1 MNNCNTFREQHTSL
15 FSRPADP
22 VVAELTPRAMLD
34 GIELEVPLNWRF
46 ATKLIVL
53 VSVAADFSMASANR
67 KSKISG
73 HFRSFTAKS
82 ANPWDL
88 AKNHK
93 TSHGVSLRASSPIN
107 AYRGT
112 FRDTFGPERPCA
124 RKFAP
129 RPDRE
134 CWQRTQT
141 SQPVD
146 GCEILSL

>member
-1 MNNCNTFREQHTSL
+1 
-15 FSRPADP
+15 
-22 VVAELTPRAMLD
+22 MLD

-93 TSHGVSLRASSPIN
+93 TSSLESPWEPP
-107 AYRGT
+107 A
-112 FRDTFGPERPCA
+112 
-124 RKFAP
+124 
-129 RPDRE
+129 
-134 CWQRTQT
+134 Q
-141 SQPVD
+141 
-146 GCEILSL
+146 